1 MNGRH
6 LIYKGLLSLIL
17 FVFSMN
23 VFAQTQALTNDAYVE
38 KPIDYFTY
46 MDLIVKSNLAFAA
59 EKFNVD
65 IAEANIKSAHSFID
79 PELSFEGIDNG
90 ERRMEMGYEFASSLD
105 WTLEL
110 GGKRKARIELAKS
123 ESEVSKSLLEDF
135 FRNLRAEATLQYL
148 VAMRNE
154 MQYHS
159 QVEAYINMQGIARA
173 DSLRYKFG
181 EISEVTA
188 RQSKLEAR
196 TIYNSVLE
204 AESEWQNS
212 LLDLSLMINRQP
224 GDTVFRPTGDFDKF
238 NRDFLLQDL
247 IITAQNN
254 RSDFLAALQN
264 KNVAE
269 RLINLERANRKM
281 DLGLS
286 VGVAYASYVRNVIAP
301 TPSHT
306 PVSVGIS
313 IPLKFS
319 NKHNSALKIAEFNQ
333 QQIDYEYAYIEN
345 QIEIEVTQA
354 FRQFNTMRK
363 QLLIFNEGIL
373 EEAKSILQGRTYS
386 YNRGENSLLE
396 LLDAQRTYNE
406 VQQSYYET
414 LFNTAAALVKLE
426 KATGIWDISF

>member
-1 MNGRH
+1 MKQTLYKSA
-6 LIYKGLLSLIL
+6 LIALLLLLGLDIS
-17 FVFSMN
+17 
-23 VFAQTQALTNDAYVE
+23 AQTDTISNNYYVE
-38 KPIDYFTY
+38 KPIDYNTY
-46 MDLIVKSNLAFAA
+46 LNLIIDNNLSFAA

-65 IAEANIKSAHSFID
+65 IAEANVKSAHSFPD
-79 PELSFEGIDNG
+79 PELSFEGTDNG
-90 ERRMEMGYEFASSLD
+90 ERRMKMGYEFAASLD

-148 VAMRNE
+148 VALRNE
-154 MQYHS
+154 RLYNS
-159 QVEAYINMQGIARA
+159 QLEAYNNMQEIARA
-173 DSLRYKFG
+173 DSLRYQFG

-196 TIYNSVLE
+196 TIFNSVLE
-204 AESEWQNS
+204 AESEYQNS
-212 LLDLSLMINRQP
+212 MLDLMLLVNKQP
-224 GDTVFRPTGDFDKF
+224 GDTILKPIGDFDRF

-264 KNVAE
+264 KSVAK
-269 RLINLERANRKM
+269 RLIDLERANRKI

-286 VGVAYASYVRNVIAP
+286 VGVEYASYVRNVVAP

-319 NKHNSALKIAEFNQ
+319 NKHNSELRIAKFNQ
-333 QQIDYEYAYIEN
+333 QQIEYEYAQIEN
-345 QIEIEVTQA
+345 QIEIGVIQA
-354 FRQFNTMRK
+354 FRQYNSMRRQLKAFND
-363 QLLIFNEGIL
+363 GIL
-373 EEAKSILQGRTYS
+373 EEAKSILDGRIYS
-386 YNRGENSLLE
+386 YKRGENSLLE
-396 LLDAQRTYNE
+396 VLDAQRTYNE
-406 VQQSYYET
+406 IQQNYHDT
-414 LFNTAAALVKLE
+414 LFKTAAALVELE
-426 KATGIWDISF
+426 KSAGIWDIAF